1 MVRAPRRERWAILG
15 AGLEAVEA
23 EAAGGR
29 VRPTRVAAAANLP
42 FDRLQQYL
50 AELQAAGLLEPGDPP
65 RLTEKGRG
73 FLDEYRRWSRVLS
86 TFGLDAA

>member
-1 MVRAPRRERWAILG
+1 MPRRERWSILG
-15 AGLEAVEA
+15 AVLEAIEA
-23 EAAGGR
+23 EAETSRGR
-29 VRPTRVAAAANLP
+29 VRPTRVASAANLP

-50 AELQAAGLLEPGDPP
+50 AELHAAGLLEPDDPP
-65 RLTEKGRG
+65 RLTQKGRE